1 LGKKF
6 NNLDKNLRKQ
16 ILGKKSKSLMKSLIN
31 KIKNS
36 VESIINRIEKAKEY
50 QT

>member
-6 NNLDKNLRKQ
+6 NNLDKNLSKQ
-16 ILGKKSKSLMKSLIN
+16 ILEKKSKSLMKSSIN